1 MRKSR
6 FGALLFSLTAAIA
19 AASATCLAQ
28 SAETAPQ
35 MADGLRADGKIW
47 VVVAVLATIFAGLL
61 AWLIR
66 TDKKLSRLEKERHSS
81 RP

>member
-1 MRKSR
+1 MRNSR
-6 FGALLFSLTAAIA
+6 YGVFIFSLLAAITG
-19 AASATCLAQ
+19 ASASCLAQ
-28 SAETAPQ
+28 SAETAPE
-35 MADGLRADGKIW
+35 MADALRADGKIW

-66 TDKKLSRLEKERHSS
+66 TDRKLTRLEKERL